1 MLYSIRWRLII
12 SYAALT
18 LLTILLIGVVALSLL
33 TRYMAAREYETLV
46 LNAEAVARMAKPLLV
61 RSNQGLRLQQLAITS
76 GFLTNTELTILDRD
90 HRALAHSQMRLAPL
104 DSRPALLSLLSDL
117 SRSDRENWLKG
128 MVSPV
133 IVISGSG
140 HPRGM
145 IAMDLDEGGTQN
157 EEAAAL
163 SLERR
168 PGFLGDRLVIVNPG
182 DASSDNGDTTQNRPV
197 TLDVLSTPRIWRIV
211 FGYAPEAVPQPAE
224 GPQVTVPVQHDDQVV
239 GYVQMTNRF
248 TFFAEPL
255 LAIRRALIVAGMGA
269 VLVAVILGFL
279 MSRTLTAPL
288 MALEGATQQMEE
300 GDLAVRAPET
310 GGEIGDLSRRFNR
323 MAARLQASFADL
335 AAERD
340 ALRRFIADASHEL
353 RTPLTA
359 LRQFIEILQG
369 KAGSEPETRT
379 EFLGESQR
387 QLERLQWMTGHLLD
401 LSRLE
406 GGVAALDVAKHDLSD
421 LLQEALSPFR
431 STAAAKQIEL
441 RLSVP
446 DGLDSIWCDRTS
458 LGMALAN
465 LLDNALKFTQPGGF
479 VELAASA
486 EAHATLLTVSDSGPG
501 IPPSDLERIFERFYR
516 GEISEQLP
524 GVGLGLAIVKSAVEA
539 HGGNVSVENRDG
551 AFFTIE
557 LPTHP
562 SERQPGNPPGASRLT

>member
-46 LNAEAVARMAKPLLV
+46 LNAEAVARMAKPLLA

-90 HRALAHSQMRLAPL
+90 HRALAHSQMHLAPL
-104 DSRPALLSLLSDL
+104 DSRSALLSLLSDL
-117 SRSDRENWLKG
+117 SRSDTESWQKG

-145 IAMDLDEGGTQN
+145 FAMDLDEGGTQN

-168 PGFLGDRLVIVNPG
+168 PGFLGDRLVIVDPG
-182 DASSDNGDTTQNRPV
+182 DASTDDGDTTQNRPV

-211 FGYAPEAVPQPAE
+211 FGYAPGAVPPPAQ
-224 GPQVTVPVQHDDQVV
+224 GPQVTVPVQYDDQVV

-255 LAIRRALIVAGMGA
+255 LAIRRALMVAGLGA
-269 VLVAVILGFL
+269 VLVAVLLGFL

-288 MALEGATQQMEE
+288 MALESATQQMEE

-310 GGEIGDLSRRFNR
+310 VGEIGDLSRRFNR
-323 MAARLQASFADL
+323 MAARLQATFADL

-369 KAGSEPETRT
+369 QAGGEPETRS

-406 GGVAALDVAKHDLSD
+406 GGVAALDIAKHDLSD
-421 LLQEALSPFR
+421 LLEEALTPFR

-446 DGLDSIWCDRTS
+446 DGLDSIWCDRAS

-479 VELAASA
+479 VELAATA
-486 EAHATLLTVSDSGPG
+486 EAHATLLTVSDNGPG
-501 IPPSDLERIFERFYR
+501 IQPADQEQIFERFYR

-524 GVGLGLAIVKSAVEA
+524 GAGLGLAIVKSAVEA
-539 HGGNVSVENRDG
+539 HGGTVNVENRDG
-551 AFFTIE
+551 AIFAIE
-557 LPTHP
+557 LPTDP
-562 SERQPGNPPGASRLT
+562 SRRQPDGIPPAPLA

>member
-117 SRSDRENWLKG
+117 SRSDRESWLKG

-145 IAMDLDEGGTQN
+145 IAMDLDEGGTKN

-168 PGFLGDRLVIVNPG
+168 PGFLGDRLVIVDPG

-224 GPQVTVPVQHDDQVV
+224 GPQVTVPVQHDEQVV

-310 GGEIGDLSRRFNR
+310 GGEIGDLARRFNR

-441 RLSVP
+441 CLSVP

-557 LPTHP
+557 LPTHR
-562 SERQPGNPPGASRLT
+562 SERQPGTPPAPLA

>member
-46 LNAEAVARMAKPLLV
+46 LNAEAVARMAKPLLA

-104 DSRPALLSLLSDL
+104 DSRSALLSLLSDL
-117 SRSDRENWLKG
+117 SRSDTESWQQG

-145 IAMDLDEGGTQN
+145 FAMDLDEGGTQN

-168 PGFLGDRLVIVNPG
+168 PGFLGDRLVIVDPG
-182 DASSDNGDTTQNRPV
+182 DASTDDGDTTQNRPV

-211 FGYAPEAVPQPAE
+211 FGYAPGAVPPPAQ
-224 GPQVTVPVQHDDQVV
+224 GPQVTVPVQYDDQVV

-255 LAIRRALIVAGMGA
+255 LAIRRALMVAGLGA
-269 VLVAVILGFL
+269 VLVAVLLGFL

-288 MALEGATQQMEE
+288 MALESATQQMEE

-310 GGEIGDLSRRFNR
+310 VGEIGDLSRRFNR
-323 MAARLQASFADL
+323 MAARLQATFADL

-369 KAGSEPETRT
+369 QAGGEPETRS

-406 GGVAALDVAKHDLSD
+406 GGVAALDIAKHDLSD
-421 LLQEALSPFR
+421 LLEEALSPFR

-446 DGLDSIWCDRTS
+446 DGLDSIWCDRAS

-479 VELAASA
+479 VELAATA
-486 EAHATLLTVSDSGPG
+486 EAHATILTVSDNGPG
-501 IPPSDLERIFERFYR
+501 IQPADQEQIFERFYR

-524 GVGLGLAIVKSAVEA
+524 GAGLGLAIVKSAVEA
-539 HGGNVSVENRDG
+539 HGGTVNVENRDG
-551 AFFTIE
+551 AIFAVE
-557 LPTHP
+557 LPTDP
-562 SERQPGNPPGASRLT
+562 SRRQPDGIPPAPLA

>member
-104 DSRPALLSLLSDL
+104 DSRSALLSLLSDL
-117 SRSDRENWLKG
+117 SRSDTESWQQG

-145 IAMDLDEGGTQN
+145 FAMDLDEGGTQN

-168 PGFLGDRLVIVNPG
+168 PGFLGDRLVIVDPG
-182 DASSDNGDTTQNRPV
+182 DASTDDGDSTQNRPV

-211 FGYAPEAVPQPAE
+211 FGYAPGAVPPPAQ
-224 GPQVTVPVQHDDQVV
+224 GPQVTVPVQYDDQVV

-255 LAIRRALIVAGMGA
+255 LAIRRALMVAGLGA
-269 VLVAVILGFL
+269 VLVAVLLGFL

-288 MALEGATQQMEE
+288 MALESATQQMEE
-300 GDLAVRAPET
+300 GDLTVRAPET
-310 GGEIGDLSRRFNR
+310 VGEIGDLSRRFNR
-323 MAARLQASFADL
+323 MAARLQATFADL

-369 KAGSEPETRT
+369 QAGGEPETRS

-406 GGVAALDVAKHDLSD
+406 GGVAALDIAKHDLSD
-421 LLQEALSPFR
+421 LLEEALSPFR

-446 DGLDSIWCDRTS
+446 DGLDSIWCDRAS

-479 VELAASA
+479 VELAATA
-486 EAHATLLTVSDSGPG
+486 EAHATLLTVSDNGPG
-501 IPPSDLERIFERFYR
+501 IQPADQEQIFERFYR

-524 GVGLGLAIVKSAVEA
+524 GAGLGLAIVKSAVEA
-539 HGGNVSVENRDG
+539 HGGTVNVENRDG
-551 AFFTIE
+551 AIFAVE
-557 LPTHP
+557 LPTDP
-562 SERQPGNPPGASRLT
+562 SRRQPDGIPPAPLA

>member
-46 LNAEAVARMAKPLLV
+46 LNAEAVARMAKPLLA

-104 DSRPALLSLLSDL
+104 DSRSALLSLLSDL
-117 SRSDRENWLKG
+117 SRSDTESWQQG

-145 IAMDLDEGGTQN
+145 FAMDLDEGGTQN

-168 PGFLGDRLVIVNPG
+168 PGFLGDRLVIVDPG
-182 DASSDNGDTTQNRPV
+182 DASTDDGDTTQSRPV

-211 FGYAPEAVPQPAE
+211 FGYAPGAVPPPAQ
-224 GPQVTVPVQHDDQVV
+224 GPQVTVPVQYDDQVV

-255 LAIRRALIVAGMGA
+255 LAIRRALMVAGLGA
-269 VLVAVILGFL
+269 VLVAVLLGFL

-288 MALEGATQQMEE
+288 MAHESATQQMEE

-310 GGEIGDLSRRFNR
+310 VGEIGDLSRRFNR
-323 MAARLQASFADL
+323 MAARLQATFADL

-369 KAGSEPETRT
+369 QAGGEPETRS

-406 GGVAALDVAKHDLSD
+406 GGVAALDIAKHDLSD
-421 LLQEALSPFR
+421 LLEEALFPFR

-446 DGLDSIWCDRTS
+446 DGLDSIWCDRAS

-479 VELAASA
+479 VELAATA
-486 EAHATLLTVSDSGPG
+486 EAHATLLTVSDNGPG
-501 IPPSDLERIFERFYR
+501 IQPADQEQIFERFYR

-524 GVGLGLAIVKSAVEA
+524 GAGLGLAIVKSAVEA
-539 HGGNVSVENRDG
+539 HGGTVNVENRDG
-551 AFFTIE
+551 AIFAVE
-557 LPTHP
+557 LPTDP
-562 SERQPGNPPGASRLT
+562 SRRQPDGIPPAPLA

>member
-46 LNAEAVARMAKPLLV
+46 LNAEAVARMAKPLLA

-104 DSRPALLSLLSDL
+104 DSRSALLSLLSDL
-117 SRSDRENWLKG
+117 SRSDTESWQQG

-145 IAMDLDEGGTQN
+145 FAMDLDEGGTQN

-168 PGFLGDRLVIVNPG
+168 PGFLGDRLVIVDPG
-182 DASSDNGDTTQNRPV
+182 DASTDDGDTTQNRPV

-211 FGYAPEAVPQPAE
+211 FGYAPGAVPPPAQ
-224 GPQVTVPVQHDDQVV
+224 GPQVTVPVQYDDQVV

-255 LAIRRALIVAGMGA
+255 LAIRRALMVAGLGA
-269 VLVAVILGFL
+269 VLVAVLLGFL

-288 MALEGATQQMEE
+288 MALESATQQMEE

-310 GGEIGDLSRRFNR
+310 VGEIGDLSRRFNR
-323 MAARLQASFADL
+323 MAARLQATFADL

-369 KAGSEPETRT
+369 QAGGEPETRS

-406 GGVAALDVAKHDLSD
+406 GGVAALDIAQHDLSD
-421 LLQEALSPFR
+421 LLEEALTPFR

-446 DGLDSIWCDRTS
+446 DGLDSIWCDRAS

-465 LLDNALKFTQPGGF
+465 LLDNALKFTQPGGC
-479 VELAASA
+479 VELAAIA
-486 EAHATLLTVSDSGPG
+486 EAHATLLTVSDNGPG
-501 IPPSDLERIFERFYR
+501 IQPADQEQIFERFYR

-524 GVGLGLAIVKSAVEA
+524 GAGLGLAIVKSAVEA
-539 HGGNVSVENRDG
+539 HGGTVKVENRDG
-551 AFFTIE
+551 ANFAVE
-557 LPTHP
+557 LPTDP
-562 SERQPGNPPGASRLT
+562 SRRQPDGIPPAPLA

>member
-46 LNAEAVARMAKPLLV
+46 LNAEAVARMAKPLLA

-104 DSRPALLSLLSDL
+104 DSRSALLSLLSDL
-117 SRSDRENWLKG
+117 SRSDTESWQQG

-145 IAMDLDEGGTQN
+145 FAMDLDEGGTQN

-168 PGFLGDRLVIVNPG
+168 PGFLGDRLVIVDPG
-182 DASSDNGDTTQNRPV
+182 DASTDDGDTTQNRPV

-211 FGYAPEAVPQPAE
+211 FGYAPGAVPPPAQ
-224 GPQVTVPVQHDDQVV
+224 GPQVTVPVQYDDQVV

-255 LAIRRALIVAGMGA
+255 LAIRRALMVAGLGA
-269 VLVAVILGFL
+269 VLVAVLLGFL

-288 MALEGATQQMEE
+288 MALESATQQMEE

-310 GGEIGDLSRRFNR
+310 VGEIGDLSRRFNR
-323 MAARLQASFADL
+323 MAARLQATFADL

-369 KAGSEPETRT
+369 QAGGEPETRS

-406 GGVAALDVAKHDLSD
+406 GGVAALDIAKHDLSD
-421 LLQEALSPFR
+421 LLEEALSPFR

-446 DGLDSIWCDRTS
+446 DGLDSIWCDRAS

-479 VELAASA
+479 VELAATA
-486 EAHATLLTVSDSGPG
+486 EAHATLLTVSDNGPG
-501 IPPSDLERIFERFYR
+501 IQPADQEQIFERFYR

-524 GVGLGLAIVKSAVEA
+524 GAGLGLAIVKSAVEA
-539 HGGNVSVENRDG
+539 HGGTVNVENRDG
-551 AFFTIE
+551 AIFAVE
-557 LPTHP
+557 LPTDP
-562 SERQPGNPPGASRLT
+562 SRRQPDGIPPAPLA